1 MKRLV
6 LRALVS
12 LMLVL
17 TVTSGVS
24 ADTPLVGGCPDQF
37 QLHEVMPHDEHHGH
51 KLVGSDTDRNADGL
65 LCVKHVS
72 ADEHIHVHIDNTVPS
87 S

>member
-12 LMLVL
+12 LMLAL

-24 ADTPLVGGCPDQF
+24 ADTPPVGGCPDQF
-37 QLHEVMPHDEHHGH
+37 VLHPAMQHDDHHGH
-51 KLVGSDTDRNADGL
+51 QLVGSDTDRNGDGL

-72 ADEHIHVHIDNTVPS
+72 ADGHIHVHIDNTVPS